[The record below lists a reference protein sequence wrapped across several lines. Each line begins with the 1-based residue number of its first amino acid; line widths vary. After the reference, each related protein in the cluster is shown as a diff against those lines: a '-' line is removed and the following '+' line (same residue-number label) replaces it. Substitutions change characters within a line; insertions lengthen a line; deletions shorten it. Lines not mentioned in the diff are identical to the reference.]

1 MSFGTLRR
9 SIIQTK
15 QQHKND
21 RPREILRS
29 VLLYQYGADF
39 EQISFC
45 KQRKNE
51 SNDIIF
57 NQFTV
62 AQNAV
67 FYFFSAIFIFC
78 SAFHSSNSFLPS
90 SVSKKAI
97 ISGSI
102 TSTIDSTTSSDK
114 TSCACVSEK

>member
-21 RPREILRS
+21 RPREILRP

-51 SNDIIF
+51 SNDIMF

-67 FYFFSAIFIFC
+67 FQLDS
-78 SAFHSSNSFLPS
+78 L
-90 SVSKKAI
+90 SKDFEI
-97 ISGSI
+97 IL
-102 TSTIDSTTSSDK
+102 DK
-114 TSCACVSEK
+114 MVYIV

>member
-1 MSFGTLRR
+1 MSFGPLRH

-51 SNDIIF
+51 SNDITLF
-57 NQFTV
+57 NPMFADKLLKLPFRTV
-62 AQNAV
+62 KKK
-67 FYFFSAIFIFC
+67 FIQSLLRC
-78 SAFHSSNSFLPS
+78 
-90 SVSKKAI
+90 
-97 ISGSI
+97 
-102 TSTIDSTTSSDK
+102 
-114 TSCACVSEK
+114 